1 MLFHLL
7 VILLSL
13 FVIGAALWDIFET
26 VVLPRRVSRRF
37 RLTNIHMRSTWSVYS
52 SLARRIS
59 STPDVSRRWPRLDLW
74 PCCRCSACG

>member
-7 VILLSL
+7 VVLLSL
-13 FVIGAALWDIFET
+13 FVIGAVLWDIFET

-37 RLTNIHMRSTWSVYS
+37 RLTNVYMRSTWSVYS

-59 STPDVSRRWPRLDLW
+59 SSTRRESR
-74 PCCRCSACG
+74 